1 MRHRIF
7 AAVLLA
13 SAIAGCADI
22 PVPPQ
27 SSTTTVTCT
36 TDEPTTGQRVGKK
49 RCS

>member
-1 MRHRIF
+1 MPHRLL

-27 SSTTTVTCT
+27 SSTTTVACT
-36 TDEPTTGQRVGKK
+36 TEEPTTGSRVGKK

>member
-1 MRHRIF
+1 MRHRIL

-27 SSTTTVTCT
+27 SSTTTVSCT
-36 TDEPTTGQRVGKK
+36 TEEPSTGNRVGKK